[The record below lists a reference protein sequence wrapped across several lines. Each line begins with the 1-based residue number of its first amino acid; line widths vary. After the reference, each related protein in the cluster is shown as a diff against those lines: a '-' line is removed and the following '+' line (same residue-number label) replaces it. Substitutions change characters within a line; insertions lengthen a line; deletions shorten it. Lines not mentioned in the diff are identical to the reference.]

1 MQAARAFT
9 ASRPAAAS
17 RAAAAAVPQQRRAAV
32 VAMAKPTKA
41 QDFAGLS
48 NEELLAK
55 VGALKKEV
63 ASTKWLQ
70 KTRGIEEI
78 KAGENQPQPD
88 PEKAPKGHLNK
99 HLRRQVAQCMTM
111 VRQRQIADG
120 ITRKQARKMETYAA
134 IGQKMAY

>member
-9 ASRPAAAS
+9 ATRPAAAS
-17 RAAAAAVPQQRRAAV
+17 RAAAVAAPQQRCAV
-32 VAMAKPTKA
+32 VVMAKPTRA
-41 QDFAGLS
+41 QDFSGLS
-48 NEELLAK
+48 NEELLNK

-70 KTRGIEEI
+70 KTRGIEEL
-78 KAGENQPQPD
+78 KPGENQPQPD

-99 HLRRQVAQCMTM
+99 HLRRQVAQCMTL

-120 ITRKQARKMETYAA
+120 ITRKQARRMEKHAA
-134 IGQKMAY
+134 VGAAMAY